1 MDRGPVKDE
10 LPLAL
15 FPELTRD
22 GRCRECGAHWNFCQD
37 CGRWW
42 TGRHICDDDEI
53 TDLRPPYG

>member
-1 MDRGPVKDE
+1 MKDE
-10 LPLAL
+10 LPLVL
-15 FPELTRD
+15 FPELTSD

-42 TGRHICDDDEI
+42 TGRHICDSDEI